1 MMRRRSAM
9 AAAVFAVLSCGAV
22 ELVELPEVLATLNG
36 VPIRR
41 DELAAVLTPRLA
53 GMEGG
58 PRETA
63 VRKEVRRAVDDE
75 ICRRLLDDMLK
86 KAALKPS
93 RELALEYLAVMLAD
107 VPILRRREL
116 ERELLPQADSP
127 EFQLKAAV
135 HIYLLRRFERGI
147 LKVTDRE
154 IERYYQLNQLRYR
167 LPERW
172 DVGVIRI
179 DRKRNSAADLAE
191 EARARLLQGEAFER
205 VAKEIDPDGGGE
217 RLSPEELR
225 RLFADELSRLSPGD
239 VSRAVSTA
247 DAFFVLLLRGRELG
261 GAIPLEEVSGCI
273 RLELSAVK
281 DTLALR
287 KLIVERIAESVIVY
301 AESLRS
307 E

>member
-1 MMRRRSAM
+1 M
-9 AAAVFAVLSCGAV
+9 
-22 ELVELPEVLATLNG
+22 
-36 VPIRR
+36 
-41 DELAAVLTPRLA
+41 TPRLA

-191 EARARLLQGEAFER
+191 SARARLLQGEAFER